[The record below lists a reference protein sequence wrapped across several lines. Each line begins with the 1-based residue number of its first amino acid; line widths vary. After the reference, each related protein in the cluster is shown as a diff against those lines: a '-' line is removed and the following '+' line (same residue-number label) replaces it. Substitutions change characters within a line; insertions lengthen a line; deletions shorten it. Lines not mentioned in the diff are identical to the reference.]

1 MSGDP
6 KKAFISPHRAI
17 GRSRTSIINREVYRL
32 YRDVLDP
39 AFASCLFQ
47 SGKRRI
53 LQRFRKFSKLIG
65 YQQTL
70 FSCQPSVTAQST
82 CHASCCKTVE
92 QCHLHLQLSNLMDFK
107 DDSTILNCDS
117 KLRVVVSGQTYWLSI
132 VNVCWWLRTE
142 LCVL

>member
-6 KKAFISPHRAI
+6 FKAFISPHRAI
-17 GRSRTSIINREVYRL
+17 GRTRTSIRNREVYRL
-32 YRDVLDP
+32 FSDVLDP

-70 FSCQPSVTAQST
+70 FSCQPSVTAQSST
-82 CHASCCKTVE
+82 CHASCRKTVE
-92 QCHLHLQLSNLMDFK
+92 LCHLHLQLSNLMDFK

-117 KLRVVVSGQTYWLSI
+117 KLRVLVSGQTF
-132 VNVCWWLRTE
+132 
-142 LCVL
+142 